1 MTFLVSMIPV
11 IELRG
16 AIPLGVAHG
25 LSLPVAAA
33 VSVVG
38 NMIPVPLI
46 ILFIRNVFKWLK
58 KRSRRISDIIVKLE
72 ERANRQSK
80 IVIDYQLVGLCIFVA
95 LPLPGTGAWTGA
107 LIAAILELRLKHAVP
122 AIFAGVCIAA
132 GIVSW
137 LTYTAMSVTL

>member
-25 LSLPVAAA
+25 LSLPVAAT
-33 VSVVG
+33 VSVIG
-38 NMIPVPLI
+38 NMIPIPLI
-46 ILFIRNVFKWLK
+46 ILFIRNIFKWLK